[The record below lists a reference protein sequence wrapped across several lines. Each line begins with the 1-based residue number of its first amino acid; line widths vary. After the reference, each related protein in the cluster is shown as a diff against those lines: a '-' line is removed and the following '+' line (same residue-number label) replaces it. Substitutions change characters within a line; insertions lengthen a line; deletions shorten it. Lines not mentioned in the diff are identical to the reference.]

1 MINKDELIYKIN
13 AIIDYLKNNKVKL
26 IEIQRSKGY
35 STRKSLVLE
44 KIEKVID
51 ILEPIYYL
59 VLLILCTSFLIDA
72 SFNPFLYFRF

>member
-1 MINKDELIYKIN
+1 MNTIPLTT
-13 AIIDYLKNNKVKL
+13 
-26 IEIQRSKGY
+26 IETNYYFRSY
-35 STRKSLVLE
+35 LVLLIISIIAATPLF
-44 KIEKVID
+44 KNIIIKLRKTKLEKVID